1 MKPGNASAL
10 PPPRERIALLAA
22 YLLSSGRRLLEEP
35 PDYAIYRLVEGARRA
50 LELLETCG
58 EPNPHLVSVRACL
71 DGIVYGPPTERDFAV
86 LLDDLC
92 QQMAD
97 GLKYSDTSAELAP

>member
-50 LELLETCG
+50 LELLLTCV
-58 EPNPHLVSVRACL
+58 ERYLHLVSVRFW
-71 DGIVYGPPTERDFAV
+71 IVGFFYVIRTVCFFAV
-86 LLDDLC
+86 L
-92 QQMAD
+92 
-97 GLKYSDTSAELAP
+97 